1 MNDMDQGIGMDTE
14 ENKKL
19 KKIFGIALL
28 SLGVV
33 VCLFVLYTIVGLLS
47 GGGQVD
53 LVRSIVPEEVSTAAR
68 EDTSGLVTL
77 AEQGLVAF
85 GYIVVIFLLSVAV
98 RIASVLLSTG
108 AGLLNA
114 DLATVAERLRKE
126 LVKWRKEEY

>member
-1 MNDMDQGIGMDTE
+1 
-14 ENKKL
+14 
-19 KKIFGIALL
+19 
-28 SLGVV
+28 
-33 VCLFVLYTIVGLLS
+33 VLYTIVGLLS

>member
-28 SLGVV
+28 SSGVV
-33 VCLFVLYTIVGLLS
+33 VCFFVLYMIVGLLS
-47 GGGQVD
+47 GGDQVD

-68 EDTSGLVTL
+68 EDASGLVTL

-85 GYIVVIFLLSVAV
+85 GYIVVIFLLSIAV
-98 RIASVLLSTG
+98 RIATALLTTG

-114 DLATVAERLRKE
+114 DVATVAERLRKE

>member
-1 MNDMDQGIGMDTE
+1 MDTE

-28 SLGVV
+28 SLGAVI
-33 VCLFVLYTIVGLLS
+33 CLFVLYTIMGLLS

-53 LVRSIVPEEVSTAAR
+53 LVRSIVPEEVSIAAK
-68 EDTSGLVTL
+68 EDTSGLVVL

-85 GYIVVIFLLSVAV
+85 GYIVVILLLSVAV
-98 RIASVLLSTG
+98 RIASALLRTG

-114 DLATVAERLRKE
+114 DLTTVAERFRKE
-126 LVKWRKEEY
+126 LVKWRKEDFY